1 MRIRWS
7 NGMVAYSSTDTWDIA
22 CVRAQ
27 VYWPEIVVRTTELRV
42 MFRTTL
48 RLVWNQRE
56 RGIGFQVFG
65 FGAGL
70 AWEPAG
76 VKVNQ

>member
-1 MRIRWS
+1 MSTRLS
-7 NGMVAYSSTDTWDIA
+7 NGMLAYNSTDTWNTA
-22 CVRAQ
+22 CVRVQ
-27 VYWPEIVVRTTELRV
+27 LYWPEIVVRTTELRV

-56 RGIGFQVFG
+56 RGVGVQVFG
-65 FGAGL
+65 FGAGF

-76 VKVNQ
+76 IKVNR